1 MLKINDHNR
10 GTKNIKQNR
19 INKQV
24 YVVFTNNIVLAISM
38 DTKKLNNLL
47 LKTIIEYKI
56 ETSLGLENL
65 QV

>member
-10 GTKNIKQNR
+10 GTKDIKQNR

-38 DTKKLNNLL
+38 DTEKIKQFIIKKNN
-47 LKTIIEYKI
+47 
-56 ETSLGLENL
+56 
-65 QV
+65 